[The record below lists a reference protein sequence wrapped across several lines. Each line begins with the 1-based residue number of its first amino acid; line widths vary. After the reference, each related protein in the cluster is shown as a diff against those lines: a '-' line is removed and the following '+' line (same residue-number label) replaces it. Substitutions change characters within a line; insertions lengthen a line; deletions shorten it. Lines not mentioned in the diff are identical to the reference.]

1 MFDVP
6 QLKREFCVLVSTAST
21 TTIQICFGGYE
32 HMMAQNQGFDVI
44 SDSPASGEVN
54 LEQHLNKTYVLY
66 KYAEASR
73 KLQRGSINILEV
85 SFYLEEQERIL
96 KRKEYKKVVVSLDL
110 EGEDKK
116 YVKVGKTFV
125 GFDPLDLALVEPD
138 TIFLLAKN
146 NKKYQPVI
154 EQLKNETNI
163 TQKRVRELIND
174 YRKPQKQETSDNNN
188 SDTTKENVSVWRRN
202 ISGKRYCQIGSIHEE
217 DEFTGT
223 TIQRIVKEK
232 GVLPQTV
239 VRQAMSLVEA
249 YESGE
254 LVRVGN
260 SQELN
265 DGLRKSLFD
274 FERINISGSVEAPNS
289 TSTNTDTQSQSS
301 NSEEL
306 QEAKLDSEVHN
317 SDVSEPIVVSCDEAA
332 KKVDNNIN
340 GLDINESVVV
350 FNSGADSEVN
360 SEINNIDIVE
370 PVAAFDNGTNLETHN
385 DVNSLDI
392 SESVVVFDNG
402 AAKEVNSEVNN
413 VDVIETVAAFD
424 NGAAKEVYND
434 VDSSDINESVV
445 VFDNGT
451 AKEVNSEVNN
461 VDVIE
466 AVAAFDNGA
475 AKEVYNDVD
484 SSDIHESVVVFDNGA
499 AKEVNSDADSIL
511 EEAVIIAEYLSSL
524 ETWSEEVVAI
534 MQNCPNELKLLS
546 WELLDSEQKARIH
559 ELKHEFDSNNEKVEV
574 EKEISDTTLSP
585 DSLSNF
591 KVGDK
596 VMWDNCYPHLQ
607 SWQPFVI
614 SKIEGNEAKLEYYAN
629 YVPVE
634 ELSLAE

>member
-1 MFDVP
+1 
-6 QLKREFCVLVSTAST
+6 
-21 TTIQICFGGYE
+21 
-32 HMMAQNQGFDVI
+32 MMAQNQGFDVV
-44 SDSPASGEVN
+44 SDLPASGEVN
-54 LEQHLNKTYVLY
+54 LEQYLSKTYVLY

-96 KRKEYKKVVVSLDL
+96 KRKEYKKVVISLDL

-125 GFDPLDLALVEPD
+125 GFDPQDLALVEPD

-163 TQKRVRELIND
+163 TQKRVRDLIKLS
-174 YRKPQKQETSDNNN
+174 RKPQKQETSDNNN
-188 SDTTKENVSVWRRN
+188 SDTTKEKVSVWRRN

-254 LVRVGN
+254 LVRVEN

-274 FERINISGSVEAPNS
+274 FERINTSSSVEVPNS
-289 TSTNTDTQSQSS
+289 TSTNTDTQSF

-306 QEAKLDSEVHN
+306 QGAKLDSEVHN
-317 SDVSEPIVVSCDEAA
+317 SDVSKSVANDDIKNSDVSEPVVVSCYEADV
-332 KKVDNNIN
+332 KVNNDVN
-340 GLDINESVVV
+340 SSDISESVVV
-350 FNSGADSEVN
+350 FNSGANSEVKSEINNVDVIEILAEFNDGAAKENNNDANSSDNVESVAIFNSGADSEVN
-360 SEINNIDIVE
+360 S
-370 PVAAFDNGTNLETHN
+370 
-385 DVNSLDI
+385 
-392 SESVVVFDNG
+392 
-402 AAKEVNSEVNN
+402 N
-413 VDVIETVAAFD
+413 VD
-424 NGAAKEVYND
+424 
-434 VDSSDINESVV
+434 SL
-445 VFDNGT
+445 
-451 AKEVNSEVNN
+451 
-461 VDVIE
+461 
-466 AVAAFDNGA
+466 
-475 AKEVYNDVD
+475 
-484 SSDIHESVVVFDNGA
+484 
-499 AKEVNSDADSIL
+499 L
-511 EEAVIIAEYLSSL
+511 EEAVIIAEYLSGL

-534 MQNCPNELKLLS
+534 MKNCPNELKLLS
-546 WELLDSEQKARIH
+546 WELLDSKQKARIH
-559 ELKHEFDSNNEKVEV
+559 ELTHEFEINNEKVEV
-574 EKEISDTTLSP
+574 ESEISDTTLSS
-585 DSLSNF
+585 DSVSNL

-596 VMWDNCYPHLQ
+596 VMWHNCYPHLQ

-614 SKIEGNEAKLEYYAN
+614 SKIEGHEAKLEYYAN

>member
-1 MFDVP
+1 
-6 QLKREFCVLVSTAST
+6 
-21 TTIQICFGGYE
+21 
-32 HMMAQNQGFDVI
+32 MAQNQTFDVI
-44 SDSPASGEVN
+44 NDSPALGEVN
-54 LEQHLNKTYVLY
+54 LEQYINKPYVLY
-66 KYAEASR
+66 EYAEASR
-73 KLQRGSINILEV
+73 KLQRGSMNIIEV

-125 GFDPLDLALVEPD
+125 GFEPLDLALVEPD

-146 NKKYQPVI
+146 SKKYQPVI

-163 TQKRVRELIND
+163 TQKRVRDLIKLS
-174 YRKPQKQETSDNNN
+174 RKPKKEETSDDNN
-188 SDTTKENVSVWRRN
+188 SDTTKEKVSVWRRN

-254 LVRVGN
+254 LVRIRN

-274 FERINISGSVEAPNS
+274 FERINTNGSVEAPNS

-350 FNSGADSEVN
+350 FNSGADSEAN
-360 SEINNIDIVE
+360 SEINNIDVVE
-370 PVAAFDNGTNLETHN
+370 PVAAFDNGAEEAHN
-385 DVNSLDI
+385 DVNSSNI
-392 SESVVVFDNG
+392 SESVVVFDTG
-402 AAKEVNSEVNN
+402 ADSEVNSEVNN
-413 VDVIETVAAFD
+413 VDVIETVKAFD
-424 NGAAKEVYND
+424 NGANLEAHND
-434 VDSSDINESVV
+434 VNSSDINESVV
-445 VFDNGT
+445 VFDSG
-451 AKEVNSEVNN
+451 ADSEV
-461 VDVIE
+461 
-466 AVAAFDNGA
+466 
-475 AKEVYNDVD
+475 
-484 SSDIHESVVVFDNGA
+484 S
-499 AKEVNSDADSIL
+499 SDADSIL
-511 EEAVIIAEYLSSL
+511 EEAVIIAEYLSGL

-534 MQNCPNELKLLS
+534 MQNCPKDLKLLS

-559 ELKHEFDSNNEKVEV
+559 ELKHEFESSNEKVEV
-574 EKEISDTTLSP
+574 ESEISDTTLSS
-585 DSLSNF
+585 DSLSNL
-591 KVGDK
+591 KVGDT
-596 VMWDNCYPHLQ
+596 VIWDNCHPHLQ

-614 SKIEGNEAKLEYYAN
+614 SKIEGSEAKLEYYAN

>member
-1 MFDVP
+1 MFDAP
-6 QLKREFCVLVSTAST
+6 QLKRDFYVLVSTAST
-21 TTIQICFGGYE
+21 ATIQICFGGYE

-44 SDSPASGEVN
+44 SDSPASGEVKK
-54 LEQHLNKTYVLY
+54 EQYAKKSYVLY

-125 GFDPLDLALVEPD
+125 GFDPQDLALVEPD

-154 EQLKNETNI
+154 EQLKNEANI
-163 TQKRVRELIND
+163 TQKRVRELIKLS
-174 YRKPQKQETSDNNN
+174 RKPQKEETSDDNN
-188 SDTTKENVSVWRRN
+188 SDTTKDVSVWRRN
-202 ISGKRYCQIGSIHEE
+202 ISGKRYCQIGSIHES

-254 LVRVGN
+254 LVRVEN

-274 FERINISGSVEAPNS
+274 FERINTNGNVEAPNS
-289 TSTNTDTQSQSS
+289 TSTNTDTQLQSS

-306 QEAKLDSEVHN
+306 QRAKLDSEVHN
-317 SDVSEPIVVSCDEAA
+317 SDVSEPIVVSCDEADL
-332 KKVDNNIN
+332 KVNDNIN
-340 GLDINESVVV
+340 SLDINESVVV
-350 FNSGADSEVN
+350 FNSGAAKEVN
-360 SEINNIDIVE
+360 SEINYVNVVE
-370 PVAAFDNGTNLETHN
+370 PVATFDNGAAKEAHN
-385 DVNSLDI
+385 DVNSSNI
-392 SESVVVFDNG
+392 SESVVVFDTG
-402 AAKEVNSEVNN
+402 ADSEVNSEVNN
-413 VDVIETVAAFD
+413 VDVIETVEAFD
-424 NGAAKEVYND
+424 NGANLEAHNNVN
-434 VDSSDINESVV
+434 SSDINESVV
-445 VFDNGT
+445 VFDSG
-451 AKEVNSEVNN
+451 ADSEV
-461 VDVIE
+461 
-466 AVAAFDNGA
+466 
-475 AKEVYNDVD
+475 
-484 SSDIHESVVVFDNGA
+484 S
-499 AKEVNSDADSIL
+499 SDADSIL
-511 EEAVIIAEYLSSL
+511 EEAVIIAEYLSGL

-546 WELLDSEQKARIH
+546 WELLDSEQKTRIH
-559 ELKHEFDSNNEKVEV
+559 ELKHKFETNNEKVEV
-574 EKEISDTTLSP
+574 EPEISDTTLSS
-585 DSLSNF
+585 DSLSNLR
-591 KVGDK
+591 VGDK

-614 SKIEGNEAKLEYYAN
+614 SRIEGDEAKLEYYAN
-629 YVPVE
+629 YVPLE
-634 ELSLAE
+634 ELSLVE

>member
-1 MFDVP
+1 
-6 QLKREFCVLVSTAST
+6 
-21 TTIQICFGGYE
+21 
-32 HMMAQNQGFDVI
+32 MMAQNQGFDVI

-54 LEQHLNKTYVLY
+54 LEQYANKSYVLY

-116 YVKVGKTFV
+116 YVKAGKTFV
-125 GFDPLDLALVEPD
+125 GFDPQDLALVEPD

-146 NKKYQPVI
+146 NKKYQSVI

-163 TQKRVRELIND
+163 TQKRVRELIKLS
-174 YRKPQKQETSDNNN
+174 RKPKRQETSDDNN
-188 SDTTKENVSVWRRN
+188 SDTTKEKVSVWRRN

-274 FERINISGSVEAPNS
+274 FERINSSGNVEAPNS
-289 TSTNTDTQSQSS
+289 ASTNTDTQSQSF

-306 QEAKLDSEVHN
+306 QGVNSADSEVN
-317 SDVSEPIVVSCDEAA
+317 NLDISEPVVVSGLEAA
-332 KKVDNNIN
+332 KEVNNDVN
-340 GLDINESVVV
+340 NLDINESVVV
-350 FNSGADSEVN
+350 FHNGTDSEVN
-360 SEINNIDIVE
+360 SEVNNVDVVE
-370 PVAAFDNGTNLETHN
+370 PVVVFNNSANLEVNN
-385 DVNSLDI
+385 DVNSSDI
-392 SESVVVFDNG
+392 SESVVVFDTG
-402 AAKEVNSEVNN
+402 ADSAVNSEVNN

-424 NGAAKEVYND
+424 NGVAKEVNND
-434 VDSSDINESVV
+434 VNSSDINESVV
-445 VFDNGT
+445 VF
-451 AKEVNSEVNN
+451 ENS
-461 VDVIE
+461 
-466 AVAAFDNGA
+466 A
-475 AKEVYNDVD
+475 D
-484 SSDIHESVVVFDNGA
+484 S
-499 AKEVNSDADSIL
+499 EVNSDADSVL
-511 EEAVIIAEYLSSL
+511 EEAVIIAEYLSGL
-524 ETWSEEVVAI
+524 ETWSEEVVTI
-534 MQNCPNELKLLS
+534 MQNCPKELKLLS

-559 ELKHEFDSNNEKVEV
+559 ELKHEFESSNEKVEV
-574 EKEISDTTLSP
+574 EEEISDTTLSS
-585 DSLSNF
+585 DSLGNL
-591 KVGDK
+591 KVGDT
-596 VMWDNCYPHLQ
+596 VIWDNCHPHLQ

-614 SKIEGNEAKLEYYAN
+614 SKIEGDEAKLEYYAN
-629 YVPVE
+629 YVPLE
-634 ELSLAE
+634 ELSLVD

>member
-1 MFDVP
+1 MLDAP
-6 QLKREFCVLVSTAST
+6 QLKREHRNRVSTAST
-21 TTIQICFGGYE
+21 TTIKICFGGYE
-32 HMMAQNQGFDVI
+32 HMMPQNQGFDVKALRGKLPPEDFDVI
-44 SDSPASGEVN
+44 SDSPASGEVKK
-54 LEQHLNKTYVLY
+54 EQYANKSYVLY
-66 KYAEASR
+66 KYVEASR

-85 SFYLEEQERIL
+85 CFYLEEQERIL

-163 TQKRVRELIND
+163 TQKRVRELIKLS
-174 YRKPQKQETSDNNN
+174 RKPKKQETSDDNS

-274 FERINISGSVEAPNS
+274 FERINTSGNVEAPNS
-289 TSTNTDTQSQSS
+289 TSTNTDTESQSS

-306 QEAKLDSEVHN
+306 QRAKLDSEVHN
-317 SDVSEPIVVSCDEAA
+317 LDISKSVANENINNSDVSEPVVVSCCEAA
-332 KKVDNNIN
+332 KEVNNDVN
-340 GLDINESVVV
+340 SLDINESVVM
-350 FNSGADSEVN
+350 FNTGTHSEVN
-360 SEINNIDIVE
+360 SEINNIDVVE
-370 PVAAFDNGTNLETHN
+370 PVAAFDNGADLEANN
-385 DVNSLDI
+385 DVNSSNI
-392 SESVVVFDNG
+392 SESVVIFNSG
-402 AAKEVNSEVNN
+402 A
-413 VDVIETVAAFD
+413 
-424 NGAAKEVYND
+424 
-434 VDSSDINESVV
+434 DS
-445 VFDNGT
+445 
-451 AKEVNSEVNN
+451 EVNSEVNN

-466 AVAAFDNGA
+466 AVAVFDNGT
-475 AKEVYNDVD
+475 AKEVNNNVN
-484 SSDIHESVVVFDNGA
+484 SSNINESVVVFNSGA
-499 AKEVNSDADSIL
+499 DSEVNSDADSIL
-511 EEAVIIAEYLSSL
+511 EEAVIIAEYLSGL
-524 ETWSEEVVAI
+524 ENWSEEVVAI
-534 MQNCPNELKLLS
+534 MQNCPNDLKLLS

-559 ELKHEFDSNNEKVEV
+559 ELKHEFESSNKKVEV
-574 EKEISDTTLSP
+574 KEEILDTTFSP
-585 DSLSNF
+585 DSLSNL

-614 SKIEGNEAKLEYYAN
+614 SRIEGNEAKLEYYAN